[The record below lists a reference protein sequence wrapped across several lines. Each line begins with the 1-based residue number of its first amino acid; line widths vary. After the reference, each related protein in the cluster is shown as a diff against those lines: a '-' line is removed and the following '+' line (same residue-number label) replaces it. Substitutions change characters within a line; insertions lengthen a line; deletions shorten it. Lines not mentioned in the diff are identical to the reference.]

1 MFFYNPAA
9 EIMLNML
16 CNTLLK
22 ITPHNT
28 QKKNKKKRKN
38 SPARQAFER
47 EGKGR
52 NAKRKRDAPGR
63 KDDIFTTI
71 FADWVTI
78 HFQTP
83 PDGA

>member
-1 MFFYNPAA
+1 
-9 EIMLNML
+9 MLFNK
-16 CNTLLK
+16 LLK

-52 NAKRKRDAPGR
+52 NVKRKTQNAKREGR
-63 KDDIFTTI
+63 ARREGRYIHDDIRGGLPI
-71 FADWVTI
+71 R
-78 HFQTP
+78 FQSP
-83 PDGA
+83 PDRA